1 MSKNKNKNA
10 PDWGAIFDRI
20 VRGEVSLASS
30 YWMFHKFSLGN
41 QALAMCE
48 MMIRGIPIGPI
59 ATFNAWRKAGR
70 IVKRGEKAI
79 SLWMPVTTEKE
90 VTDRQTGEKKKQIK
104 RFFIMRPRWFAYAQT
119 EPVEQGEGGPLVV
132 EQAVAAAVPQWDK
145 ARALAALGLREVPF
159 EHVNGTVLGYAR
171 PSEGVLALS
180 PLLHEGNYLATL
192 FHEIA
197 HCLLH
202 KQEAGTFEDGAR
214 MGTDMQEVEAEAT
227 AFLCLEALGLPG
239 LERARGYILSWM
251 REGGPLVVEQFRKQ
265 GVSRAFH
272 AADRIL
278 KAGGMTKAAASDEDE
293 ALEAA

>member
-1 MSKNKNKNA
+1 MGKNNNT

-70 IVKRGEKAI
+70 IVKKGEKAI

-90 VTDRQTGEKKKQIK
+90 VTDPKTGEVRTVSK

-119 EPVEQGEGGPLVV
+119 EPMAQGEDGPLVV
-132 EQAVAAAVPQWDK
+132 EQAIAAAVPQWDK
-145 ARALAALGLREVPF
+145 TRALAALGLREVPF

-171 PSEGVLALS
+171 PDEGVFALS
-180 PLLHEGNYLATL
+180 PLLHEQDYLHTV
-192 FHEIA
+192 FHEMG

-202 KQEAGTFEDGAR
+202 KGLTGGIFEDGQDR
-214 MGTDMQEVEAEAT
+214 GTGIMEVEAEAT

-239 LERARGYILSWM
+239 LERARGYILAWM
-251 REGGPLVVEQFRKQ
+251 RKGGHEVVEQFRQK
-265 GVSRAFH
+265 GVARAFH

-278 KAGGMTKAAASDEDE
+278 KAGMTKAAASDEDE
-293 ALEAA
+293 ALEEAA